1 MEKSKV
7 YFTNLRTTFD
17 CNLLQKLK
25 KLITAA
31 GIGKIDFTNKYA
43 AIKIHFGEP
52 GNLAF
57 LRPNYAKVVADT
69 VKELGGKPFLT
80 DCNTLYVGGR
90 KNALTTW
97 TPPMKTAS
105 PPSPRGAMC
114 SSPTA

>member
-31 GIGKIDFTNKYA
+31 GIGNIDFTNKYA

-57 LRPNYAKVVADT
+57 LRPNYAKVVADA
-69 VKELGGKPFLT
+69 GK
-80 DCNTLYVGGR
+80 GAGR
-90 KNALTTW
+90 QALPHRLQHPVRGRPQKRPG
-97 TPPMKTAS
+97 PPG
-105 PPSPRGAMC
+105 RRL
-114 SSPTA
+114 

>member
-69 VKELGGKPFLT
+69 VPHRLQHP
-80 DCNTLYVGGR
+80 VRGR
-90 KNALTTW
+90 PQKRPG
-97 TPPMKTAS
+97 PPG
-105 PPSPRGAMC
+105 RRL
-114 SSPTA
+114 

>member
-43 AIKIHFGEP
+43 LWRAGEP
-52 GNLAF
+52 GLPAAQ
-57 LRPNYAKVVADT
+57 LRQ
-69 VKELGGKPFLT
+69 G
-80 DCNTLYVGGR
+80 GGR
-90 KNALTTW
+90 HREGAGRQALPHRLQHPVRGRPQKRPG
-97 TPPMKTAS
+97 PPG
-105 PPSPRGAMC
+105 RRL
-114 SSPTA
+114 